1 VRWIAPDSDGGS
13 PVTGYE
19 LDVLTGDT
27 VTRTITGITGTA
39 TSTVV
44 TGLANGTDYRFRVR
58 AVTAAGTSPS
68 SQPSTTVTPATVPGT
83 PVIGTAQAGGPGG
96 ARTAMARWSPSAS
109 DGGSPITGWRV
120 TALRMSPTGAVLSR
134 IDAPLLGPSARSR
147 SFTLPAGSYR
157 FSVAAVNAAGT
168 SHRSARSNKVIPR

>member
-1 VRWIAPDSDGGS
+1 MRWIAPDSDGGS

-19 LDVLTGDT
+19 PDVLTGDM

-96 ARTAMARWSPSAS
+96 ARTAMARWSP
-109 DGGSPITGWRV
+109 ITGWRV

-157 FSVAAVNAAGT
+157 FSVAAVNAAGI